1 MTDLASPASAPATSG
16 PAPDSVDPRLVD
28 DSVALVR
35 RWLREASAIPT
46 DASGAQ
52 LAGVLKDPSGLDFT
66 VGFVDGVVRPED
78 TRVAAAALKAIAGGV
93 PGFLPAPMRAAVALG
108 GVMAPLLPDVVVPIA
123 RRVLRRMVGHLL
135 IDATDSRLGPAIAAI
150 RRDGVRLNMNLLGEA
165 VLGREEARRRLE
177 GTHRLLAREDV
188 DYVSIKVSSSTAPHN
203 PWAFDAAVDD
213 IVEELAPLFARAAAS
228 SPQKFINL
236 DMEEYKDLD
245 LTIAVFTRILDR
257 PEFTDLEA
265 GIVLQAYLPD
275 ALSAMIRL
283 QEWSAARRARGGA
296 AIKVR
301 LVKGA
306 NLPMEQ
312 VEASVHGWPLA
323 TWSSKQDSDT
333 NYKRV
338 LDYALHP
345 ERIRAVR
352 VGVAGHNLFDI
363 AYSWLLAGTRGVRE
377 GIEYEMLLGMAQG
390 QAEAVRRTVGS
401 LLLYTPVVAPAEFD
415 VAIAYLIR
423 RLEEGASSQ
432 NFMSAVFEL
441 EADPALFAREEERF
455 RASVAALDGAVPPA
469 HRVADRFAASGRP
482 GVGDFRST
490 PDTDPSV
497 AANREWAGAI
507 LARVPSSR
515 AGADAIEA
523 ATIGTRGELE
533 SVLSGARASGWSDV
547 PAGERARILHRAGDE
562 LEARRAELL
571 EVMAAEG
578 GKTIDQGDPEVSE
591 AVDFAHYY
599 AERALELDAVDGA
612 RFHPAALTL
621 VAPPWN
627 FPVAIPAGGVL
638 AALAAGSAVVLK
650 PAGPTARC
658 GAVVAEALWAAGV
671 PREALR
677 LLRLPEEEL
686 GRDLIA
692 SPAVDR
698 VILTGAYETAELF
711 RSFRHDLPLLAETS
725 GKNAIIVTPSADL
738 DLAVKDVVAS
748 AFGHAGQKCSAASL
762 VVLVG
767 SVARSTR
774 FRGQLLDAVSS
785 LTVGY
790 PTDPATRMGPVI
802 EPAEGKLLR
811 GLTTLGAGETWLL
824 QPRTLD
830 ESGRLWSPGVREG
843 VRRGSDFHRTEY
855 FGPIL
860 GIMTAATL
868 DEAIALVN
876 EVDYGLT
883 SGLHALD
890 PDEIGTWLDGIEA
903 GNLSVNRG
911 ITGAI
916 VQRQPFGGWKKSA
929 VGPGTKA
936 GGPDYLLGLGS
947 WSATPS
953 EATAAVVGPAA
964 RLLAAARGELSAQE
978 YVGVER
984 TARSCAAAWAA
995 GAPRDV
1001 TGLAAERNVF
1011 RHLPYDS
1018 AVLVR
1023 LADGEPLGSLV
1034 RVAVAA
1040 ATARASVVVSSAV
1053 VLPPLVAA
1061 ALAETAGAV
1070 VVEDDAAWEA
1080 RVRAHGAGR
1089 VRLLGAP
1096 AATVTAVTGGRP
1108 DLAVYAGEATEA
1120 GRLELLPFLREQA
1133 VSITAHRFG
1142 TPDHLTDSLL

>member
-1 MTDLASPASAPATSG
+1 GVLGAD
-16 PAPDSVDPRLVD
+16 DSVDPRLVD
-28 DSVALVR
+28 KSVALVR

-78 TRVAAAALKAIAGGV
+78 TRVAAAALTAIAGGV
-93 PGFLPAPMRAAVALG
+93 PGFLPAPMRAAVTLG
-108 GVMAPLLPDVVVPIA
+108 GVLAPLVPDVVVPIA
-123 RRVLRRMVGHLL
+123 RRVLRRMVGHLI

-150 RRDGVRLNMNLLGEA
+150 RGHGVRLNLNLLGEA
-165 VLGREEARRRLE
+165 VLGREEAHRRLE
-177 GTHRLLAREDV
+177 GTHRLLARDDV

-203 PWAFDAAVDD
+203 PWAFDAAVED
-213 IVEELAPLFARAAAS
+213 IVEELTPLFARAAAA

-352 VGVAGHNLFDI
+352 VGVAGHNLFDV

-482 GVGDFRST
+482 GLGDYRST

-497 AANREWAGAI
+497 AANREWAEAI

-515 AGADAIEA
+515 AGVDAIEA
-523 ATIGTRGELE
+523 ATIGTLGELE
-533 SVLSGARASGWSDV
+533 AVLSGARTSGWSDV
-547 PAGERARILHRAGDE
+547 PADERARILHRAGDE

-578 GKTIDQGDPEVSE
+578 GKTLDQGDPEVSE

-621 VAPPWN
+621 VTPPWN

-658 GAVVAEALWAAGV
+658 GAVVAEALWAADV

-738 DLAVKDVVAS
+738 DLAVRDVVAS

-767 SVARSTR
+767 SVAHSTR

-824 QPRTLD
+824 RPRKLD

-843 VRRGSDFHRTEY
+843 VRRGSEFHRTEY

-903 GNLSVNRG
+903 GNLYVNRG

-947 WSATPS
+947 WSSTAA
-953 EATAAVVGPAA
+953 EATAPVVGPAA
-964 RLLAAARGELSAQE
+964 RLLAAARAELSEEE
-978 YVGVER
+978 YAGVER
-984 TARSCAAAWAA
+984 TARSCAAAWSE

-1023 LADGEPLGSLV
+1023 LADGEALGSLV

-1040 ATARASVVVSSAV
+1040 ATARASAVVSSAV
-1053 VLPPLVAA
+1053 VLPPRLAA
-1061 ALAETAGAV
+1061 ALTETAGAV

-1089 VRLLGAP
+1089 VRLLGAS
-1096 AATVTAVTGGRP
+1096 AATVTAATDGRP

-1120 GRLELLPFLREQA
+1120 GRLELLPFVREQA

-1142 TPDHLTDSLL
+1142 TPDHLTDALL